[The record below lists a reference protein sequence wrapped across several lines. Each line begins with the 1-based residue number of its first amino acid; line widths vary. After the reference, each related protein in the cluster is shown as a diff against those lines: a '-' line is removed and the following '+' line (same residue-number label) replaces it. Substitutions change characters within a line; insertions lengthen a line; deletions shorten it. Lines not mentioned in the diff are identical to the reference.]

1 MATLS
6 LFPDRT
12 SGRTADG
19 FCSSIFICRSFAF
32 HLLSVPLQV
41 MSWAAVASLPWW
53 PFCFV
58 CLSYPWGLSSVDT
71 YPIGCLDVYLQIVVA
86 MADQMSDRC
95 HVFFPENSPASLGA
109 LIFPLQR

>member
-6 LFPDRT
+6 WFPDRT

-19 FCSSIFICRSFAF
+19 ICSTIFICRSFAF
-32 HLLSVPLQV
+32 HLLSVTLQV
-41 MSWAAVASLPWW
+41 MSWAAMASLPWW

-58 CLSYPWGLSSVDT
+58 WPLVSLGLSSVDT

-86 MADQMSDRC
+86 TADRMSDRC
-95 HVFFPENSPASLGA
+95 HV
-109 LIFPLQR
+109 IFS

>member
-19 FCSSIFICRSFAF
+19 FCSTIFICRSFAF
-32 HLLSVPLQV
+32 HLLSVTLLV

-58 CLSYPWGLSSVDT
+58 GLSYPWG
-71 YPIGCLDVYLQIVVA
+71 CLLLTHILLVA
-86 MADQMSDRC
+86 LMCISR
-95 HVFFPENSPASLGA
+95 
-109 LIFPLQR
+109 